1 MERNTKERWVELC
14 EQAAVEQDSKKLQ
27 KLVQEIDRLL
37 REKQERLE
45 RAAMKN
51 DTSVGQTGSMK
62 DRVADNRNQSEQS

>member
-1 MERNTKERWVELC
+1 LFTEQWYAHNMEGNTKERWVELC

-45 RAAMKN
+45 KTRS
-51 DTSVGQTGSMK
+51 TEG
-62 DRVADNRNQSEQS
+62 